1 MKEMLKKQR
10 AQKPGFSQNVKQ
22 VNGFTYVMP
31 NNFDPT
37 MPCEIDQKIMKASAA
52 VKQAA
57 FDPNSK
63 EAMDESMRQLAAHQA
78 KL

>member
-1 MKEMLKKQR
+1 
-10 AQKPGFSQNVKQ
+10 
-22 VNGFTYVMP
+22 
-31 NNFDPT
+31 
-37 MPCEIDQKIMKASAA
+37 MKASAA